1 MYSTKI
7 VQNQSPIPQF
17 FYAYH
22 YKHDTGHICHITN
35 YNIMTPINF
44 NYAFLTGCW

>member
-17 FYAYH
+17 FSM
-22 YKHDTGHICHITN
+22 HIIIN
-35 YNIMTPINF
+35 MTLVIF
-44 NYAFLTGCW
+44 VTLQTTI